1 MGDAVWP
8 KSFPQDTFSD
18 SESST
23 TKKNTQ
29 DTDTLLHQQRAPAA
43 RLKQAGLTSLEA
55 QLKAQGTPLS
65 KYFEI
70 YKGIKETEKAKKLK
84 KEMDDYKHIP
94 EIKAKKA
101 KKASEFKGIFD
112 DEDMDEDEDEDDMGD
127 VERFE
132 LREDRGKK
140 RAKPDTET
148 WMDDGKTD
156 EPIAKK
162 QAKDDSEDSDGDEDN
177 DEDDEEE
184 EADVVKE
191 FDFDD

>member
-1 MGDAVWP
+1 MKTVKEKTEENARFVSE
-8 KSFPQDTFSD
+8 KRSKVTFGVRD
-18 SESST
+18 LDQIAT
-23 TKKNTQ
+23 F
-29 DTDTLLHQQRAPAA
+29 
-43 RLKQAGLTSLEA
+43 EA
-55 QLKAQGTPLS
+55 QLKAPGTPLS

-94 EIKAKKA
+94 EVKAKKA
-101 KKASEFKGIFD
+101 GKTTSEFKGIFG
-112 DEDMDEDEDEDDMGD
+112 DEDMDEDDDDM
-127 VERFE
+127 ERFE
-132 LREDRGKK
+132 LKEDRGKK
-140 RAKPDTET
+140 RSKPDTET

-177 DEDDEEE
+177 DDDEEE

>member
-112 DEDMDEDEDEDDMGD
+112 DEDVDEDDMGD

-177 DEDDEEE
+177 DDDEEEE

>member
-1 MGDAVWP
+1 MTEENARFVS
-8 KSFPQDTFSD
+8 KKRSKVTFGVRD
-18 SESST
+18 LDQIAT
-23 TKKNTQ
+23 F
-29 DTDTLLHQQRAPAA
+29 
-43 RLKQAGLTSLEA
+43 EA

-84 KEMDDYKHIP
+84 K
-94 EIKAKKA
+94 
-101 KKASEFKGIFD
+101 
-112 DEDMDEDEDEDDMGD
+112 DMDEGDDENDDDM
-127 VERFE
+127 ERFE
-132 LREDRGKK
+132 LKEDRGKK

-162 QAKDDSEDSDGDEDN
+162 QAKDDSEDSDGEEDN
-177 DEDDEEE
+177 DDEEE
-184 EADVVKE
+184 ADADVVKE

>member
-1 MGDAVWP
+1 MKTVKEKTEENARFVSE
-8 KSFPQDTFSD
+8 KRSKVTFGVRD
-18 SESST
+18 LDQIAT
-23 TKKNTQ
+23 F
-29 DTDTLLHQQRAPAA
+29 
-43 RLKQAGLTSLEA
+43 EA

-94 EIKAKKA
+94 EVKAKKSG
-101 KKASEFKGIFD
+101 KTTSEFKGIFG
-112 DEDMDEDEDEDDMGD
+112 DEDMDEDEDENDDDM
-127 VERFE
+127 ERFE

-177 DEDDEEE
+177 DDDEEE

>member
-1 MGDAVWP
+1 MKTVKEKTEENARFISEKRSKV
-8 KSFPQDTFSD
+8 TFGVRD
-18 SESST
+18 LDQIAT
-23 TKKNTQ
+23 F
-29 DTDTLLHQQRAPAA
+29 
-43 RLKQAGLTSLEA
+43 EA

-101 KKASEFKGIFD
+101 GKTASEFKGIFG
-112 DEDMDEDEDEDDMGD
+112 DEAMDEDDDEDDM
-127 VERFE
+127 ERFE
-132 LREDRGKK
+132 LKEDRGKK

-148 WMDDGKTD
+148 WMDDGKTE

-162 QAKDDSEDSDGDEDN
+162 QAKDDSEDSDVDDEDI
-177 DEDDEEE
+177 DDDEEE